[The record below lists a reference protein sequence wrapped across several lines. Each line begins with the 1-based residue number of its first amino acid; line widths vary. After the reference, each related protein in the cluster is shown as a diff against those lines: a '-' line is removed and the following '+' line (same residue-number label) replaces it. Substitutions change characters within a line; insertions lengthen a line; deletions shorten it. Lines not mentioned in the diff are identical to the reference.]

1 VTLPDLS
8 DLPLAGVRIVDFSRV
23 LAGPF
28 CTALLSDL
36 GADVIKVEPPGGD
49 DYRAVGPFAD
59 GESGLFAAMNRNK
72 RSIVIDLKTAAG
84 RELAQTLCA
93 GADVVVEN
101 FRPGVADKLGIG
113 YAELGERNPAL
124 VYASVSGFG
133 QTGPESHRPAYDI
146 ILQAMCGLMDATGS
160 PDGPPTLIGES
171 VSDVVSGLFA
181 SWGVLAALLSREKT
195 GKGTHVD
202 VSMFD
207 ATLSLS
213 ATLVARF
220 AATGIAPQRVGNRH
234 SSSAP
239 FGAFRARDGFY
250 VVAVL
255 NNKLFDTFAQAIGE
269 PQLSSD
275 PRYADDAT
283 RCLHEADLR
292 ACVEAWSAHR
302 SVAEVNRILGAAGIP
317 VAPIRNVQQALE
329 SDQATYRGLLTDVPR
344 ADGRANHALRLPSQP
359 VKFSAYGGN
368 RVTAAPRLGEHTV
381 EILHT
386 FGLDAA
392 RIGELRL
399 QGVFG
404 RDHAAANSAQFTH
417 SDAFNKETD
426 HA

>member
-1 VTLPDLS
+1 MALPN
-8 DLPLAGVRIVDFSRV
+8 LPLAGVRVVDFSRV

-36 GADVIKVEPPGGD
+36 GADVIKIEPPTGD
-49 DYRAVGPFAD
+49 DYRSVGPFAD

-72 RSIVIDLKTAAG
+72 QSIVIDLKIDAG
-84 RELAQTLCA
+84 RDLAQALSA
-93 GADVVVEN
+93 SADVVVEN

-113 YAELGERNPAL
+113 YAHLSELNPAL

-160 PDGPPTLIGES
+160 PDGTPTLVGES

-234 SSSAP
+234 PSSAP
-239 FGAFRARDGFY
+239 FGAYRAADGFF

-255 NNKLFDTFAQAIGE
+255 NNKLFETFAHAIGQ
-269 PQLSSD
+269 PHLASD
-275 PRYADDAT
+275 LRYMSDES
-283 RCLHEADLR
+283 RCRFEADLR
-292 ACVEAWSAHR
+292 ASIEAWSAER
-302 SVAEVNRILGAAGIP
+302 TVDEVNRVLGAAGIP

-329 SDQATYRGLLTDVPR
+329 SDHAAFRGLLTDVPHN
-344 ADGRANHALRLPSQP
+344 DGRPMRLPSQP
-359 VKFSAYGGN
+359 VKFSAYDRN
-368 RVTAAPRLGEHTV
+368 RVTSAPGLGEHTEPV
-381 EILHT
+381 LKAL
-386 FGLDAA
+386 GLTAG
-392 RIGELRL
+392 RIGELRASGAL
-399 QGVFG
+399 G
-404 RDHAAANSAQFTH
+404 RDVSAAATAATTESELT
-417 SDAFNKETD
+417 KEKH

>member
-1 VTLPDLS
+1 VTFT
-8 DLPLAGVRIVDFSRV
+8 DLPLTGVRIVDFSRV

-36 GADVIKVEPPGGD
+36 GAYVIKIEPPGGD

-72 RSIVIDLKTAAG
+72 QSIVIDLKTEAG
-84 RELAQTLCA
+84 RDLAQALCA
-93 GADVVVEN
+93 TADVVVEN
-101 FRPGVADKLGIG
+101 FRPGVAEKLGIG
-113 YAELGERNPAL
+113 YARLGGINPAL

-160 PDGPPTLIGES
+160 AEGSPTLIGES

-181 SWGVLAALLSREKT
+181 SWGVLAALFSREKT

-220 AATGIAPQRVGNRH
+220 AATGIAPHRVGNRH
-234 SSSAP
+234 PSSAP
-239 FGAFRARDGFY
+239 FGAYRAADGFY

-255 NNKLFDTFAQAIGE
+255 NNKLFDTFARAIGQ
-269 PQLSSD
+269 PQLAVD
-275 PRYADDAT
+275 PRYADDAS

-292 ACVEAWSAHR
+292 VCVEAWSMQR
-302 SVAEVNRILGAAGIP
+302 SVDDVNQILGTAGIP

-329 SDQATYRGLLTDVPR
+329 SDQAAFRCLLTEIPR
-344 ADGRANHALRLPSQP
+344 ANGRALRLPSQP
-359 VKFSAYGGN
+359 VKFSAYEAN
-368 RVTAAPRLGEHTV
+368 RVTPAPRLGEHTV
-381 EILHT
+381 GILQT
-386 FGLDAA
+386 LGFDAKQ
-392 RIGELRL
+392 IDELRVCGAL
-399 QGVFG
+399 G
-404 RDHAAANSAQFTH
+404 REATNNVQTAPSQDIS
-417 SDAFNKETD
+417 KETD

>member
-1 VTLPDLS
+1 MTFPN
-8 DLPLAGVRIVDFSRV
+8 LPLAGVRIVDFSRV

-36 GADVIKVEPPGGD
+36 GANVIKIEPPGGD

-72 RSIVIDLKTAAG
+72 QSIVIDLKTSAG

-101 FRPGVADKLGIG
+101 FRPGVAQKLGIG
-113 YAELGERNPAL
+113 YERLSELNPAL

-160 PDGPPTLIGES
+160 ADGSPTLIGES

-234 SSSAP
+234 PSSAP
-239 FGAFRARDGFY
+239 FGAYRAADGFY

-255 NNKLFDTFAQAIGE
+255 NNKLFDTLAQAIGQ
-269 PQLSSD
+269 PQLTVD
-275 PRYADDAT
+275 PRYANDAS
-283 RCLHEADLR
+283 RYLHEADLR
-292 ACVEAWSAHR
+292 VCIEAWSLQR
-302 SVAEVNRILGAAGIP
+302 TVDEINEILGAAGIP
-317 VAPIRNVQQALE
+317 VAPIRSVKQALE
-329 SDQATYRGLLTDVPR
+329 SEQAASRALLTEVPH
-344 ADGRANHALRLPSQP
+344 ADGRTLLLPSQP
-359 VKFSAYGGN
+359 VKFSAYKAN
-368 RVTAAPRLGEHTV
+368 RVTRAPQLGEHTI
-381 EILHT
+381 EILQT
-386 FGLDAA
+386 FGLDAQ
-392 RIGELRL
+392 RIADLRTS
-399 QGVFG
+399 GAFG
-404 RDHAAANSAQFTH
+404 PDAANAAPQRVSTHGLNKEADHA
-417 SDAFNKETD
+417 
-426 HA
+426 